1 MSKKWQI
8 TVPGSTANLGPGFDS
23 IGLSLS
29 LYLNLTVSLADK
41 WEIIHLSDHLP
52 KEFEIEEHLIY
63 TIAKETAERFN
74 KKLPPCRIEMTSELP
89 FARGLGS
96 SAAAIVAA
104 IELVNIIC
112 DLNLTTQDKLNISS
126 QIEGHPDNAS
136 ASVLGGLTISA
147 MDEDGIV
154 DTIHI
159 EDLDAS
165 FVVFIPDVE
174 LKTEEARRVLPNQ
187 FDRGYAV
194 NASANANMLAASLI
208 MKDYERIGR
217 YMESD
222 LFHEPF
228 RAKLIPKFAE
238 IHDAARKA
246 GAYGTALS
254 GAGPTVISIIP
265 TEIGEQ
271 FVSKV
276 RKQFPTHEI
285 LLLRADQQGVCVTEV
300 KNNVLAKRN

>member
-29 LYLNLTVSLADK
+29 LYLNLTVSLSDK

-52 KEFEIEEHLIY
+52 KEFEIKDHLIY
-63 TIAKETAERFN
+63 KIAKETAARFN
-74 KKLPPCRIEMTSELP
+74 KELPACRIEMTSELP

-104 IELVNIIC
+104 IELANIVC
-112 DLNLTTQDKLNISS
+112 DLNLSTQEKLDISS
-126 QIEGHPDNAS
+126 QIEGHPDNSS
-136 ASVLGGLTISA
+136 ASVLGGLTIST
-147 MDEDGIV
+147 MDENGNV

-159 EDLDAS
+159 QDLDAS
-165 FVVFIPDVE
+165 FVVFIPTVE
-174 LKTEEARRVLPNQ
+174 LKTTEARSVLPDQ
-187 FDRGYAV
+187 YDRSHAV
-194 NASANANMLAASLI
+194 SASANANMLAASLI
-208 MKDYERIGR
+208 LKDYERIGR

-228 RAKLIPKFAE
+228 RAKLIPYFNE
-238 IHDAARKA
+238 IHYAAREA

-265 TEIGEQ
+265 TEIEEQ
-271 FVSKV
+271 FINKLE
-276 RKQFPTHEI
+276 KQFPTHEI
-285 LLLRADQQGVCVTEV
+285 LLTRADQQGVCVVEV
-300 KNNVLAKRN
+300 KNDVLA

>member
-29 LYLNLTVSLADK
+29 LYLNLTVAISDK

-52 KEFEIEEHLIY
+52 QNIVIENHLIY
-63 TIAKETAERFN
+63 EIASETAARFN
-74 KKLPPCRIEMTSELP
+74 KELPPCRIEMKSELP

-104 IELVNIIC
+104 VELANLVC
-112 DLNLTTQDKLNISS
+112 QLNLSTQDKLNITS
-126 QIEGHPDNAS
+126 QFEGHPDNAT

-147 MDEDGIV
+147 MDDTGHV
-154 DTIHI
+154 DTIHVQ
-159 EDLDAS
+159 DLDVS
-165 FVVFIPDVE
+165 FVVFIPNVE
-174 LKTEEARRVLPNQ
+174 LKTSDARKVLPEK
-187 FDRGYAV
+187 FDRHYAV
-194 NASANANMLAASLI
+194 RASANANMLAASFI
-208 MKDYERIGR
+208 SKDYERVGY

-228 RAKLIPKFAE
+228 RAKLIPFFDE
-238 IHDAARKA
+238 IRNAAKNA

-265 TEIGEQ
+265 TAIGEA
-271 FVSKV
+271 FIFKM
-276 RKQFPTHEI
+276 KELFPSLEI
-285 LLLRADQQGVCVTEV
+285 ILTKADNQGISVTEV
-300 KNNVLAKRN
+300 IEDVLA

>member
-1 MSKKWQI
+1 MSKKWRI

-29 LYLNLTVSLADK
+29 LYLNLTVSLSDK

-52 KEFEIEEHLIY
+52 KDFEIEDHLIY
-63 TIAKETAERFN
+63 KIAKETEVRF
-74 KKLPPCRIEMTSELP
+74 KKELPACRIEMSSELP

-104 IELVNIIC
+104 IELANIVC
-112 DLNLTTQDKLNISS
+112 DLNLTIQEKLNISS
-126 QIEGHPDNAS
+126 QIEGHPDNSS
-136 ASVLGGLTISA
+136 ASVLGGLTIST
-147 MDEDGIV
+147 MDENGVV

-159 EDLDAS
+159 QDLDAS
-165 FVVFIPDVE
+165 FVVFIPTVE
-174 LKTEEARRVLPNQ
+174 LKTTEARSVLPDQ
-187 FDRGYAV
+187 YDRSHAV
-194 NASANANMLAASLI
+194 SASANANMLAASLI
-208 MKDYERIGR
+208 LKDYERIGR

-228 RAKLIPKFAE
+228 RAKLIPYFNE
-238 IHDAARKA
+238 IHYAAREA

-265 TEIGEQ
+265 TEIEEQ
-271 FVSKV
+271 FINKLE
-276 RKQFPTHEI
+276 KQFPTHEI
-285 LLLRADQQGVCVTEV
+285 LLTRADQQGVCVVEV
-300 KNNVLAKRN
+300 KNDVLA